1 MKSMVTVCPLHCGSM
16 GTNSPAGLALLGL
29 LAKHWRPALI
39 VVGLTMGG
47 TLAFYTYTTYMS
59 KFLVLSVGLSRLIAS
74 WIAISSSNPLLIVG
88 VSLLLLT
95 VAAFACLLPARRASS
110 VDPMTALRRE

>member
-1 MKSMVTVCPLHCGSM
+1 
-16 GTNSPAGLALLGL
+16 
-29 LAKHWRPALI
+29 
-39 VVGLTMGG
+39 
-47 TLAFYTYTTYMS
+47 
-59 KFLVLSVGLSRLIAS
+59 VLSFGLSRLIAS